1 MLSQS
6 NPSLSSKI
14 SEEWNT
20 SLQVDASDFTLGGLL
35 TTLAEAEVFCRLT
48 NHAKYRL
55 LIAASLANALGTN
68 WLDDIV
74 HNTAMGR
81 WGMLTERSF
90 LEYGS
95 DAPGPSKM
103 APHDTSLLTWLFVKT
118 GIAPILTWNPHLKG
132 VLEPILGR
140 DPHSAIVV
148 HLRNTSG
155 DTETTSAANGS
166 VWAEALEA
174 ISDECDFP
182 IVLIG
187 DEPKPESFQPSES
200 MPIVD
205 LSGSPLSLQLYAA
218 ASAGAYLGM
227 ASGLASAALFSR
239 TPTIIFKS
247 SDHHTNQMNYEFGH
261 EERVAFWRSRQ
272 FMIRHQPT
280 AEEIV
285 SEWRSIAGPN

>member
-1 MLSQS
+1 MF
-6 NPSLSSKI
+6 N
-14 SEEWNT
+14 EWIT
-20 SLQVDASDFTLGGLL
+20 SLQVEASDFTLGGLL
-35 TTLAEAEVFCRLT
+35 TTLAEAEVICRST
-48 NHAKYRL
+48 GRAKYRL
-55 LIAASLANALGTN
+55 LITAGLANALGSN

-74 HNTAMGR
+74 HNTVMGK
-81 WGMLTERSF
+81 WDMLTDGCSVKC
-90 LEYGS
+90 GS
-95 DAPGPSKM
+95 DAPGPSKV

-118 GIAPILTWNPHLKG
+118 GIAPTLTWNPHLKG

-155 DTETTSAANGS
+155 DTETTSAAIGS
-166 VWAEALEA
+166 VWAEALEE

-187 DEPKPESFQPSES
+187 DEPRPENFQPCAS

-205 LSGSPLSLQLYAA
+205 LSGWPLSLQLSAA

-227 ASGLASAALFSR
+227 ASGLASAALFSQ
-239 TPTIIFKS
+239 TPTVIFKS
-247 SDHHTNQMNYEFGH
+247 SDHHANQMNYEFGYV
-261 EERVAFWRSRQ
+261 ERVPFWRPRQ

-280 AEEIV
+280 ADEIV
-285 SEWRSIAGPN
+285 SEWRSIAGAD